1 LANSAKLPAARK
13 GSTVRLLGLL
23 LAVLALA
30 AACSTTRPGEPRATT
45 APPTAP
51 AALDDCVGAGQ
62 ARLVAMPHGP
72 AAVLG
77 RGPAGVVLSNQSD
90 RNLCG
95 WLPFGRVLAA
105 RGFQVLLYDYGI
117 AGDLSDDIAAAVA
130 KLHQLGA
137 RRVVLVG
144 ASQGGQ
150 RRRWWPPAASARRSP
165 GWSASRPS
173 GPCAAPTC
181 PPRRPSCACRCCW

>member
-1 LANSAKLPAARK
+1 
-13 GSTVRLLGLL
+13 
-23 LAVLALA
+23 
-30 AACSTTRPGEPRATT
+30 
-45 APPTAP
+45 
-51 AALDDCVGAGQ
+51 
-62 ARLVAMPHGP
+62 MPHGP

-117 AGDLSDDIAAAVA
+117 AGDLSDDIAAAVDQ
-130 KLHQLGA
+130 LHRFGA

-144 ASQGGQ
+144 ASEGAKASLVVGGDAHGEDLLSGGSG
-150 RRRWWPPAASARRSP
+150 RASTPPCSPSSDATPTRPRAGVARLERHAQP
-165 GWSASRPS
+165 
-173 GPCAAPTC
+173 
-181 PPRRPSCACRCCW
+181 